1 MNDNVLVSFKWT
13 REELEDYIRSRGG
26 EPDDNTVEDLAGKI
40 RKRMDGILDE
50 LTPDIR
56 MRPAMEPYAS
66 LCKLGVTLPL
76 CSNCERCRNGS
87 CCRYME
93 QTGRTDWWET
103 AINCE
108 DYLSTHPWGA
118 PRRKLRYMDNE
129 TGRVQEFPFEIIS
142 LESGDRFPDALQVIE
157 AFRRV
162 PEWSAKIDKVW
173 SDVDDK
179 EAPEKWELHQ

>member
-1 MNDNVLVSFKWT
+1 
-13 REELEDYIRSRGG
+13 
-26 EPDDNTVEDLAGKI
+26 
-40 RKRMDGILDE
+40 
-50 LTPDIR
+50 
-56 MRPAMEPYAS
+56 
-66 LCKLGVTLPL
+66 
-76 CSNCERCRNGS
+76 
-87 CCRYME
+87 ME